1 MEQAFQFGRLYS
13 IEEVNGILC
22 QTFCKKNVWNICE
35 TMWKEEYVLQV
46 FHLKCK
52 RSLKVFAR
60 RNHECKNMITK
71 TC

>member
-35 TMWKEEYVLQV
+35 AMWKEEYVLQV
-46 FHLKCK
+46 FDLKCK
-52 RSLKVFAR
+52 RSLKIFAR